1 MNKELKDT
9 IESLGWFISKPATD
23 YFWQLSNFSPAGI
36 SISVTV
42 LNVNFLDDIRQYA
55 ENFDLDAYVEV
66 GKDDSRIFLNREL
79 SYEELVRDGQAAKE
93 MLIELYNSI
102 KDLEVFNGN
111 TGRESQEE
119 AD

>member
-9 IESLGWFISKPATD
+9 IESLGWFIEKPVNSYYWRLSK
-23 YFWQLSNFSPAGI
+23 FSPAAI
-36 SISVTV
+36 NLSITV
-42 LNVNFLDDIRQYA
+42 ENVNFLDDIRDAA
-55 ENFDLDAYVEV
+55 ENFDLEMYVKI
-66 GKDDSRIFLNREL
+66 GKIDSRSFLSREL
-79 SYEELVRDGQAAKE
+79 TYEELVNDGKAAKE

-111 TGRESQEE
+111 TGRESQKE

>member
-9 IESLGWFISKPATD
+9 IESLGWFIEKPATE
-23 YFWQLSNFSPAGI
+23 YFWRLSSFSPEGI
-36 SISVTV
+36 AISFTV
-42 LNVNFLDDIRQYA
+42 LNVNFLNDIQQYA
-55 ENFDLDAYVEV
+55 ENFDMDAYVEI
-66 GKDDSRIFLNREL
+66 GKDDSRVFLNREL
-79 SYEELVRDGQAAKE
+79 SYEELVKDGQAAKE

-111 TGRESQEE
+111 TGGESQEE

>member
-9 IESLGWFISKPATD
+9 IESLGWFIEKARPT
-23 YFWQLSNFSPAGI
+23 YYWRLYNFSPAGI
-36 SISVTV
+36 TLSITV
-42 LNVNFLDDIRQYA
+42 ENINFLDDIRRAA
-55 ENFDLDAYVEV
+55 ETFDMDWYVRF
-66 GKDDSRIFLNREL
+66 GKVDSRTFLNREL
-79 SYEELVRDGQAAKE
+79 TYEELVNDAKAVKE

>member
-1 MNKELKDT
+1 MNKELKDR
-9 IESLGWFISKPATD
+9 IESLGWFIGKRPTQ
-23 YFWQLSNFSPAGI
+23 YFWQLSNFSPAGLSICI
-36 SISVTV
+36 SV
-42 LNVNFLDDIRQYA
+42 LNVNFLDEIRDYA

-66 GKDDSRIFLNREL
+66 GKDDSRIFLNRAL
-79 SYEELVRDGQAAKE
+79 TYEELVRDGQAAKE
-93 MLIELYNSI
+93 MLVELYNSN